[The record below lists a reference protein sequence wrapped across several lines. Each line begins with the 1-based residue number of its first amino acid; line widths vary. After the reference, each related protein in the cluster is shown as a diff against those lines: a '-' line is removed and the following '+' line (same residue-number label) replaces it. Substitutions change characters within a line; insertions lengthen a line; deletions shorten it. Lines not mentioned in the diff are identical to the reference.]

1 MLRAAG
7 RRSLFTSMS
16 RTSSA
21 ASSSSTRPR
30 SRAARAIVWG
40 GLLCGTLDISA
51 AFFFAGR
58 KHIGPVRVL
67 QGIAEALVGPASYR
81 GGAATAALGLL
92 MHFGVAF
99 AATAVFFVLS
109 RRFPALARW
118 PVPAGLLYGAAVW
131 ITMYRV
137 VIPLTV
143 AANALYLT
151 EFDRGIPA
159 LRLRQLFIHFF
170 CVGLPIALTVRFLGE
185 IRPAADG

>member
-1 MLRAAG
+1 MPHTSPSVPSPSTLR
-7 RRSLFTSMS
+7 
-16 RTSSA
+16 
-21 ASSSSTRPR
+21 R

-58 KHIGPVRVL
+58 KQIGPSRVL

-99 AATAVFFVLS
+99 AATAVFFLLS
-109 RRFPALARW
+109 RRFPALVRW

-143 AANALYLT
+143 AVNALYLT

-159 LRLRQLFIHFF
+159 LRWRQLLIHFF
-170 CVGLPIALTVRFLGE
+170 CVGLPIAFAVRLLGGT
-185 IRPAADG
+185 RPADG

>member
-1 MLRAAG
+1 MPQT
-7 RRSLFTSMS
+7 RSSVLPPSKPS
-16 RTSSA
+16 L
-21 ASSSSTRPR
+21 

-58 KHIGPVRVL
+58 KQIGPARVL

-81 GGAATAALGLL
+81 GGGATAALGLL
-92 MHFGVAF
+92 MHFGVALT
-99 AATAVFFVLS
+99 AAAVFVLLS
-109 RRFPALARW
+109 RRIPALVRW
-118 PVPAGLLYGAAVW
+118 PAAAGVVYGAAVW

-151 EFDRGIPA
+151 EFDRAIPA
-159 LRLRQLFIHFF
+159 LRWRQLLIHVF
-170 CVGLPIALTVRFLGE
+170 CVGLPIAFSARLLGVT
-185 IRPAADG
+185 RSAADG